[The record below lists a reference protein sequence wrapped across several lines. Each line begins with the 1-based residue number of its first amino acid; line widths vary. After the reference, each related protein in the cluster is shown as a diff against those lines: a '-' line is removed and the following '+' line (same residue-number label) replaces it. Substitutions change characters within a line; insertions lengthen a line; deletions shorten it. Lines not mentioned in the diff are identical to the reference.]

1 MSVHIPLLRG
11 RLVIRDTQADILISQ
26 TTRTKVI
33 SSLEEIVIL
42 EREMVR
48 DSATA
53 TYLCEILVFNQVR
66 MTARSEK
73 N

>member
-42 EREMVR
+42 DREMVR

>member
-42 EREMVR
+42 DGEMVR

-66 MTARSEK
+66 ITARSET

>member
-1 MSVHIPLLRG
+1 MSVHIPLLRD
-11 RLVIRDTQADILISQ
+11 RLVLRDTQADILISQ

-33 SSLEEIVIL
+33 SSLKEIVIL
-42 EREMVR
+42 DGEMVR

-66 MTARSEK
+66 ITARSET

>member
-1 MSVHIPLLRG
+1 MSVHIPLLRD
-11 RLVIRDTQADILISQ
+11 RLVLRDTQADILISQ

-42 EREMVR
+42 DGEMVR

-66 MTARSEK
+66 MTARSET

>member
-42 EREMVR
+42 DREMVR

-66 MTARSEK
+66 MTARSET

>member
-1 MSVHIPLLRG
+1 MSVHIPLLRD
-11 RLVIRDTQADILISQ
+11 RLVLRDTQADILISQ

-42 EREMVR
+42 DGEMVR

-66 MTARSEK
+66 ITARSET

>member
-42 EREMVR
+42 DGEMVR

-66 MTARSEK
+66 MTARSET

>member
-1 MSVHIPLLRG
+1 MSVHIPLLRD
-11 RLVIRDTQADILISQ
+11 RLVLRDTQADILISQ

-42 EREMVR
+42 DREMVR

-66 MTARSEK
+66 ITARSET

>member
-1 MSVHIPLLRG
+1 MSVHIPLLRD
-11 RLVIRDTQADILISQ
+11 RLVLRDTQADILISQ

-42 EREMVR
+42 DREMVR

-53 TYLCEILVFNQVR
+53 TYLCEILVFNQVK
-66 MTARSEK
+66 MTARSET